1 MQFVQFIF
9 SKKQEALSVFSNWI
23 SFLVC
28 KENQSCVVQ
37 LETVRNGRHLI
48 FFHLCYDTFGV
59 LVLISSLALYSVI
72 RRK

>member
-37 LETVRNGRHLI
+37 LETGRHLI

-59 LVLISSLALYSVI
+59 LVLRSNLALYSVI